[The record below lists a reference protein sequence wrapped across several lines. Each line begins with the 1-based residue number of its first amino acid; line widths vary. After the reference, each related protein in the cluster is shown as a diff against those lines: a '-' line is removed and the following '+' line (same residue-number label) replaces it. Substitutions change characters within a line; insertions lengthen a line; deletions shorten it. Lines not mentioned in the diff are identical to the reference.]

1 MVESGVFPLFVIL
14 NREEKGKNEVIKMS
28 RKIIDVVKKTA
39 KNYLDENELE
49 LVKVD
54 FVKEGPHRYLRILL
68 DKEGGIALK
77 DCQEFSRF
85 LNKNLN
91 DNIIN
96 DKYFLEVSSPGV
108 ERELYNE
115 KDYQKFIGDMVDISL
130 YTTIKGRKK
139 VTGTLKGFTDS
150 VFQIDIKDEDEYI
163 ELPRNKVSKIN
174 LHMDF

>member
-1 MVESGVFPLFVIL
+1 
-14 NREEKGKNEVIKMS
+14 MS

-39 KNYLDENELE
+39 KNYLVENELE

-54 FVKEGPHRYLRILL
+54 FVKEGPHRYLRMLG
-68 DKEGGIALK
+68 DKEEGITLE
-77 DCQEFSRF
+77 DCQGFSRF

-115 KDYQKFIGDMVDISL
+115 KDYQKFIGDTVDISL

-139 VTGTLKGFTDS
+139 VTGTLKGFTES
-150 VFQIDIKDEDEYI
+150 VFQIETKDEEEYI
-163 ELPRNKVSKIN
+163 ELPRNKVANIN

>member
-1 MVESGVFPLFVIL
+1 
-14 NREEKGKNEVIKMS
+14 MS
-28 RKIIDVVKKTA
+28 RKIIDVVEKTT
-39 KNYLDENELE
+39 KNYLDENKLE

-68 DKEGGIALK
+68 DKEEGIALE
-77 DCQEFSRF
+77 DCQAFSRF
-85 LNKNLN
+85 LNKHLN

-115 KDYQKFIGDMVDISL
+115 KDYKKFIGETVDISL

-139 VTGTLKGFTDS
+139 VTGALKAFTKS
-150 VFQIDIKDEDEYI
+150 TFQIEITGEDERI

>member
-1 MVESGVFPLFVIL
+1 
-14 NREEKGKNEVIKMS
+14 MS
-28 RKIIDVVKKTA
+28 RKIIDVVEKTA
-39 KNYLDENELE
+39 NNYLDENALE

-115 KDYQKFIGDMVDISL
+115 KDYQKFIGETVDVNL

-139 VTGTLKGFTDS
+139 VIGTLKGFTKS
-150 VFQIDIKDEDEYI
+150 VFQIDLKGEDESI

-174 LHMDF
+174 LHMDFNKEVSRK